1 MDSPVSIDSSMAE
14 RPSMTVPSVDTF
26 SPGRIIRISSTITD
40 SAGTSLC
47 SRRSSMFRWRC
58 ASSSEQ
64 EGRTVGYVV
73 QGLPRLTE
81 MLENGRSL

>member
-1 MDSPVSIDSSMAE
+1 
-14 RPSMTVPSVDTF
+14 
-26 SPGRIIRISSTITD
+26 
-40 SAGTSLC
+40 LC